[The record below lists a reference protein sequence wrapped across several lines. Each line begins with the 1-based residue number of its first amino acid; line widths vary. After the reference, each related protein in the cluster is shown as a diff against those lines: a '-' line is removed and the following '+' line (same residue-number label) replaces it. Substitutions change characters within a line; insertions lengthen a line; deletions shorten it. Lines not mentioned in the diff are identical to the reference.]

1 MLCSLHVEN
10 FAVIEQVEVEFGPAF
25 NVITGET
32 GAGKSLLVE
41 ALMAVLGERTSTEV
55 IRSGARRALV
65 EARFTIEERSPLSA
79 LLTQH
84 GYQNEEQPT
93 SLLLRR
99 EITTNGTRGF
109 INDSPALIHLIRQIG
124 EHLVDFHGQHEHQSL
139 LKVSLHRRLLDA
151 VGGLDRLVEEYR
163 CAYHELVALVDRYR
177 RLLEQEQQLRSEHD
191 GKKFLLNEIVTI
203 APQVGEKQMLES
215 ELRRIEHSEQLF
227 EGTAAAYAV
236 LYGDE
241 HSAHDA
247 LVRAR
252 NIAEQLAAI
261 DDYFRSV
268 ASELRELVIRTDEL
282 AKDIQ
287 RYNAQLEFSPER
299 SEQIR
304 QRLVQL
310 GRLEK
315 RYGSLERALEE
326 QQRLE
331 RELQLTENFEHEIEH
346 LQTAILNHRIELGA
360 LGSKLSAKRQQVAR
374 HIERTV
380 GEILSRLGIP
390 DAVFHVAIDQVPLS
404 NPGLTDYVAETRG
417 QLLIAKEHGLD
428 DVAFHISTNKGEPP
442 APLHRI
448 ISGGEASRVMLA
460 LKMILAKSDRL
471 PILIFDEIDTGISGR
486 IAHRVGMALE
496 ELGAY
501 HQVIAITHNP
511 QIAARAQVHIVVEKR
526 SDGQRTTVLAR
537 RVTGSDRVEELAKLI
552 AGEEIT
558 DGVRKTAREML
569 GNGTTVAAAP

>member
-1 MLCSLHVEN
+1 MLCWLRVEN
-10 FAVIEQVEVEFGPAF
+10 FAVIEQVELEFGPAF

-41 ALMAVLGERTSTEV
+41 ALMAVLGERTSNEV
-55 IRSGARRALV
+55 IRSGARRAIV
-65 EARFTIEERSPLSA
+65 EARFTIEEDSPLAA

-84 GYQNEEQPT
+84 GYHNEEQANT
-93 SLLLRR
+93 LLLRR
-99 EITTNGTRGF
+99 EITPHGTRGF
-109 INDSPALIHLIRQIG
+109 INDSPAPIHLVRQIG
-124 EHLVDFHGQHEHQSL
+124 ELLVDFHGQHEHQSL
-139 LKVSLHRRLLDA
+139 LKVSLHRRLLDT

-163 CAYHELVALVDRYR
+163 RAYHELVTLVEQYR
-177 RLLEQEQQLRSEHD
+177 QLLEQEQQLRSERD
-191 GKKFLLNEIVTI
+191 WKKFLLDEIVTI
-203 APQVGEKQMLES
+203 APQAGEKQMLEN
-215 ELRRIEHSEQLF
+215 ELRRIEYSEQLF
-227 EGTAAAYAV
+227 EGTVGAYAA

-252 NIAEQLAAI
+252 NIAEHLAAF
-261 DDYFRSV
+261 DDYFRGI
-268 ASELRELVIRTDEL
+268 AGELRELVIRTDEL

-304 QRLVQL
+304 QRLTQL

-315 RYGSLERALEE
+315 RYGTLERALEE

-331 RELQLTENFEHEIEH
+331 QELQLTENFEQEIER
-346 LQTAILNHRIELGA
+346 LRVAILNHRAELGM
-360 LGSKLSAKRQQVAR
+360 LGGKLSAKRRQVAR
-374 HIERTV
+374 HLERTV

-390 DAVFHVAIDQVPLS
+390 DAVFSVTIDQVPVS
-404 NPGLTDYVAETRG
+404 NPELTDYVAETGG
-417 QLLIAKEHGLD
+417 QLFIAKEYGLD

-511 QIAARAQVHIVVEKR
+511 QIAARAQVHIVVEKC

-537 RVTGSDRVEELAKLI
+537 RVTGADRVEELAKLL
-552 AGEEIT
+552 AGEEVTEGI
-558 DGVRKTAREML
+558 RKTAREML
-569 GNGTTVAAAP
+569 ENDTTIAAIP